1 MTTPEPV
8 PDINHSSE
16 ASNIFHKFVGGFVI
30 NIPCILCEDNK
41 VYIHDCIYD
50 LVDFLDNAELYLHA
64 VKIFNAHLRDSNV
77 TIVFVDLKTGEF
89 IQRSHRLNDD
99 NLPCDWVLMETDLFK
114 PKQKSD
120 ELLDFDF

>member
-1 MTTPEPV
+1 MITQDHI
-8 PDINHSSE
+8 PDIKHSTE
-16 ASNIFHKFVGGFVI
+16 ASKIFQKFVDGFKI
-30 NIPCILCEDNK
+30 NIPCILCNK
-41 VYIHDCIYD
+41 VYIHEIYD

-64 VKIFNAHLRDSNV
+64 VKIYHAHLRGSIV

-99 NLPCDWVLMETDLFK
+99 NLPCDWMLMETDLFK
-114 PKQKSD
+114 PKQKKD